1 MKKLTLFL
9 LVLLPILWSCNQNT
23 QKNTATSEDN
33 AAGTDELMTKATA
46 VFKVLPAMAVNPENP
61 ITDEKVTLGHA
72 LYFDTRLSNDD
83 VISCNSCH
91 NLDTYGV
98 DNLPTSPGDKGEFGG
113 RNSPTVLNAALHM
126 TQFWDGRA
134 KDVEEQA
141 GGPIL
146 NSVEMAMPDAKV
158 VIERLSKVPGY
169 KAMFAAA
176 FPDDPDPIK
185 YENLQKAIGA
195 YERMLMTP
203 SNFDTYLAGDA
214 TALTAEEKHGME
226 TFMNSGC
233 TACHSGVVMGG
244 NMYQKFGLFGN
255 YWDFTQSKKEDEG
268 RYEVTKN
275 EADKFVFKVPSLR
288 NVDKTYPYFH
298 DGSVADLSEAVK
310 IIAKTQLNKDLTDE
324 EVAQIVVFLK
334 SMTGK
339 VPPELAKKP
348 EMPV

>member
-1 MKKLTLFL
+1 MLM
-9 LVLLPILWSCNQNT
+9 LLPILWGCNQSA
-23 QKNTATSEDN
+23 QKNAGASADASSTS
-33 AAGTDELMTKATA
+33 DELMTKATA
-46 VFKVLPAMAVNPENP
+46 IFKVLPAMAVNPENP
-61 ITDEKVTLGHA
+61 ITDEKVALGHA
-72 LYFDTRLSNDD
+72 LYFDTRLSNDN

-146 NSVEMAMPDAKV
+146 NSVEMAMPDAQV
-158 VIERLSKVPGY
+158 VIAKLSKVPGY
-169 KAMFAAA
+169 KVMFAAA
-176 FPDDPDPIK
+176 FPDDPNPIK

-203 SNFDTYLAGDA
+203 SSFDAYLAGDA
-214 TALTAEEKHGME
+214 NALTAEEKHGME
-226 TFMNSGC
+226 TFMNTGC

-244 NMYQKFGLFGN
+244 SMYQKFGLFAN
-255 YWDFTQSKKEDEG
+255 YWDFTKSKKTDEG
-268 RYEVTKN
+268 RYDVTKN
-275 EADKFVFKVPSLR
+275 DADKYFFKVPSLR
-288 NVDKTYPYFH
+288 NVEKTYPYFH

-310 IIAKTQLNKDLTDE
+310 IIAKTQLNKDLTDD
-324 EVAQIVVFLK
+324 EVAQIVLFLK

-339 VPPELAKKP
+339 VPAELAKKP